1 MVSFICNR
9 SRSGTI
15 TATALS
21 ERQTIYRKKARTSH
35 GILSEKYTFEI
46 RHLKG
51 EEADGSVLNAILV
64 VQGGYADTRERAFE
78 IAA

>member
-1 MVSFICNR
+1 
-9 SRSGTI
+9 
-15 TATALS
+15 
-21 ERQTIYRKKARTSH
+21 
-35 GILSEKYTFEI
+35 LSEKYTFEI

-51 EEADGSVLNAILV
+51 EEAGGSVLNAILV